1 MDVSCTLEL
10 AKKMNKTKE
19 ISLLQ
24 YSHSSNTQYFTTQT
38 FKLTTKTTFLQHLV
52 IIITHGMWQCQDSNF
67 KIINN
72 SHICDKYAL
81 CYNTSQLYDE
91 CLTVHHR

>member
-1 MDVSCTLEL
+1 MDVSCTNEL

-19 ISLLQ
+19 IRLLL
-24 YSHSSNTQYFTTQT
+24 YSHLPNTQYFTIRT

-52 IIITHGMWQCQDSNF
+52 IITHGMWHCQDSNF

-72 SHICDKYAL
+72 SYICDKYPL
-81 CYNTSQLYDE
+81 CYNTSQLR
-91 CLTVHHR
+91 L